1 MMNTMDAPVG
11 ARVQKVQRV
20 HRGKVL
26 RIDGPLGRGV
36 RWRLCRKFYST
47 GFYRFVAPSRTGGK
61 QTADS
66 SPYSAGTML
75 FVTQ

>member
-1 MMNTMDAPVG
+1 MRLW
-11 ARVQKVQRV
+11 ARGFREFIGE
-20 HRGKVL
+20 RFLGL
-26 RIDGPLGRGV
+26 TGPLGRGL

-66 SPYSAGTML
+66 SSYSAGTML